1 MSYLYL
7 FQRSDDPSLLKVGR
21 SDNPSNRALAL
32 QKHHAFHILVL
43 RVFQGKG
50 THEANAHTLLR
61 EYRVHN
67 VPGCEWF
74 RCSVE
79 EALAAINKS
88 APITKSKD
96 RPSRKARRR
105 LQQGKGKYSRRY
117 PEFTALYA
125 SGRVNESGPCSLV
138 AA

>member
-21 SDNPSNRALAL
+21 SDNPSNRAIAL
-32 QKHHAFHILVL
+32 QKHHAFHILVM
-43 RVFQGKG
+43 RVFKGKG
-50 THEANAHTLLR
+50 THEANVHSLLK
-61 EYRVHN
+61 EYKVLN

-74 RCSVE
+74 RCSVDH
-79 EALAAINKS
+79 AVAAIERS

-105 LQQGKGKYSRRY
+105 LQQGKGTYSRRY
-117 PEFTALYA
+117 PHFTALYA
-125 SGRVNESGPCSLV
+125 TGV
-138 AA
+138 